1 MPSTQYDLVKDQDQD
16 YRIPVHDEA
25 AFYRGITFHAKLI
38 GWKEVPRPKER
49 TEIVRAM
56 RKIRQECK
64 LTKARKRKVTIH
76 ISVDGV
82 RVCLRKKRRKKKDW
96 TNDADEVEIM
106 DHPIYR
112 IFYVSHDSSDL
123 KIFSYIARDG
133 DSFKCTVFKSNKK
146 SQAMLIVRTVGQA
159 FEVCHNGPDGQ
170 SSDVIEHDRASDQF
184 SEDGLQK
191 KEPLPATPD
200 LPSVQR
206 PNHLDLIL
214 PPPPANNNTNNL
226 RKSPG
231 SDGERSPPSPMSST
245 KEVQQLRDLL
255 EQQTLQT
262 RQTVAQLTLVKEQ
275 LISETKARIEAQLRT
290 KHLLQQNRELLEQ
303 LVSLGG
309 YTEPNQTGLTSAN
322 IALAPQLSTN
332 AKVARWFQQLPWN
345 SASLSRPESGFVSG
359 DSRSERNPED
369 NHDTKDAEGI
379 DEIDFCDEYLLVE
392 GSRTLWTKVNAKKRK
407 KLLRLRLG
415 KVTTF

>member
-146 SQAMLIVRTVGQA
+146 NILVQVKDNC
-159 FEVCHNGPDGQ
+159 FEISLVLLADESFCFPGAKQINTFAGLQ
-170 SSDVIEHDRASDQF
+170 SSMER
-184 SEDGLQK
+184 SEFRQ
-191 KEPLPATPD
+191 TY
-200 LPSVQR
+200 SR
-206 PNHLDLIL
+206 
-214 PPPPANNNTNNL
+214 NNL
-226 RKSPG
+226 KQIQII
-231 SDGERSPPSPMSST
+231 
-245 KEVQQLRDLL
+245 V
-255 EQQTLQT
+255 
-262 RQTVAQLTLVKEQ
+262 
-275 LISETKARIEAQLRT
+275 
-290 KHLLQQNRELLEQ
+290 
-303 LVSLGG
+303 
-309 YTEPNQTGLTSAN
+309 
-322 IALAPQLSTN
+322 
-332 AKVARWFQQLPWN
+332 
-345 SASLSRPESGFVSG
+345 
-359 DSRSERNPED
+359 
-369 NHDTKDAEGI
+369 
-379 DEIDFCDEYLLVE
+379 
-392 GSRTLWTKVNAKKRK
+392 
-407 KLLRLRLG
+407 
-415 KVTTF
+415 